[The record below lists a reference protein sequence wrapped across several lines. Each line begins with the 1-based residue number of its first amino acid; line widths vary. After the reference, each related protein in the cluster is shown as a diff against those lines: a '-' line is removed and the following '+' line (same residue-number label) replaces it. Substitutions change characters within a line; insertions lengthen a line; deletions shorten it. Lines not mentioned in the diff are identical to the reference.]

1 MLAPAKGT
9 VNTSFSVTHVQNT
22 ASDADIKKAIHLLE
36 KSQKPVAILGS
47 SAMRMKDHTL
57 LLKFIEK
64 NQIPFGSSTMA
75 KGMID
80 ENHPLC
86 FGCIERGKR
95 QMQRKFIQ
103 SADLVIGL
111 GFDTIEVEYE
121 AWIGNT
127 PLLSIDIETPDID
140 ESVKLVGEVTGDLS
154 NSLSRL
160 LIYPAAENNWTQSE
174 LDTHNKN
181 YNEALRPST
190 EAFTPFKAIDIVR
203 KVLPKDGIITY
214 DVGAHTHQIASQ
226 WIAPEPKVCHV
237 TNGWSSMGIGLPAA
251 IAAKIAK
258 PDHPVVCLIGDGC
271 FQMTAGE
278 LATARRQNLSIP
290 VVVLN
295 DRWLSLI
302 QIKQEKRQ
310 YAQYGSQVE
319 MATYDEPPSH
329 YFGVPAVGVYD
340 EAQLEKALESA
351 LKAEGPTVIEAM
363 VDGSHYL
370 ETVFD

>member
-1 MLAPAKGT
+1 
-9 VNTSFSVTHVQNT
+9 
-22 ASDADIKKAIHLLE
+22 
-36 KSQKPVAILGS
+36 
-47 SAMRMKDHTL
+47 
-57 LLKFIEK
+57 
-64 NQIPFGSSTMA
+64 
-75 KGMID
+75 
-80 ENHPLC
+80 
-86 FGCIERGKR
+86 
-95 QMQRKFIQ
+95 
-103 SADLVIGL
+103 
-111 GFDTIEVEYE
+111 
-121 AWIGNT
+121 
-127 PLLSIDIETPDID
+127 
-140 ESVKLVGEVTGDLS
+140 
-154 NSLSRL
+154 
-160 LIYPAAENNWTQSE
+160 
-174 LDTHNKN
+174 
-181 YNEALRPST
+181 
-190 EAFTPFKAIDIVR
+190 
-203 KVLPKDGIITY
+203 
-214 DVGAHTHQIASQ
+214 
-226 WIAPEPKVCHV
+226 
-237 TNGWSSMGIGLPAA
+237 MGIGLPAA

-258 PDHPVVCLIGDGC
+258 QDHPVVCLIGDGC

-295 DRWLSLI
+295 DQWLSLI